1 MEWKKCVPI
10 LDYLQHQPQC
20 VSVYYNIAVLLYFL
34 QLSTTCVHVGAC
46 VRVRVRAG
54 AGAGSGGYT
63 VCEVMMVVV
72 YVAREK

>member
-1 MEWKKCVPI
+1 M
-10 LDYLQHQPQC
+10 
-20 VSVYYNIAVLLYFL
+20 
-34 QLSTTCVHVGAC
+34 HVGAC
-46 VRVRVRAG
+46 VRVRVRAGAGAG